1 MGNKNNQMPSL
12 KEFAGEDW
20 KEIRKDGKKM
30 AALIALRDADWA
42 IKHGRIPEGY
52 TKTVECAACGNAK
65 LWPECPDKV
74 LGCPWCH
81 VDVKPIIEEE
91 K

>member
-1 MGNKNNQMPSL
+1 MKFNPKKTKPEMPTL

-20 KEIRKDGKKM
+20 EYIKDDSKKM
-30 AALIALRDADWA
+30 AALIALRSVDWDM
-42 IKHGRIPEGY
+42 KHGRIPKDY
-52 TKTVECAACGNAK
+52 TKTVECANCGKVK
-65 LWPECPDKV
+65 LWAECSDKV

-81 VDVKPIIEEE
+81 IKDK